1 MYNIMVVDD
10 EIGIIKIIKRILKSN
25 LQYNIISF
33 TNPLEALEEYKN
45 RSDIDLILIDI
56 MMPQL
61 NGLELVNK
69 IKQLNKAQK
78 IIVMTAF
85 SSIQK
90 ERATKQLLVSN
101 YITKPFLSNNYLK
114 DCIENTLQLN

>member
-1 MYNIMVVDD
+1 MVVDD